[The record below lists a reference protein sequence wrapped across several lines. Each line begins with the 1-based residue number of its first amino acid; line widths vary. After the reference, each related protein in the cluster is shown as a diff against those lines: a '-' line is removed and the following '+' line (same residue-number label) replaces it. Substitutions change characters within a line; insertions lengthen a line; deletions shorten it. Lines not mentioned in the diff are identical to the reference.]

1 MLTMMIYSKMIFR
14 YFLFM
19 PTNKPSRLYSRWLM

>member
-1 MLTMMIYSKMIFR
+1 MLPMMISSKMTFK

-19 PTNKPSRLYSRWLM
+19 PTNKPSRLYSR